1 MYCLITSATSARAYQ
16 LKNQLSQLHVFF
28 GDYQDLPEVMVKSGQ
43 MLQLPAPHSPAYMH
57 EMLTLCLDKQIDQ
70 VHVLNANEVSLL
82 KEAEK
87 LFNEY
92 GIELIFYP
100 DDL

>member
-1 MYCLITSATSARAYQ
+1 MDCLITSAASAKAYQ
-16 LKNQLSQLHVFF
+16 LKKQLIDCTVLL
-28 GDYQDLPEVMVKSGQ
+28 GDYQELPEVMLKSGQ
-43 MLQLPAPHSPAYMH
+43 MIQLPSPQSPSYAH
-57 EMLTLCLDKQIDQ
+57 LMLTLCLDKQIEQ
-70 VHVLNANEVSLL
+70 VHVLNFIEAALL
-82 KEAEK
+82 REALQ